1 MLLPQPR
8 VYLTGMKKKLQQE
21 EKAKIWH
28 KGMGLVFQDYNE
40 LLEKGM
46 LVRCSDG
53 NVRDI
58 RMIFGLMIGDQ
69 PELETACCCA
79 PACRGESEP
88 IHSYWL
94 LFIVYYWLLSSR
106 IASSSST
113 WLL

>member
-69 PELETACCCA
+69 PELETACCCVGV
-79 PACRGESEP
+79 RILNYLYISI
-88 IHSYWL
+88 IHIYS
-94 LFIVYYWLLSSR
+94 VYYIYLFTSFEDENCNQ
-106 IASSSST
+106 
-113 WLL
+113 